1 MIIEGLTPMSDTGLM
16 EYGTLESPGNFKG
29 DSSVHKIAPFKGN
42 SDDTDNPD
50 DEDDEED
57 DVEE

>member
-1 MIIEGLTPMSDTGLM
+1 M